1 MRIILFIIFV
11 TFTQF
16 NLFSQGCCSGSS
28 GNPIIGGTA
37 SGVLQKYQMEVS
49 TSFQS
54 TSSDKFLAGTIDTS
68 GMMYENLSTN
78 YFFLRSDYGVTNKL
92 TLSLASGYFIDKSL
106 TEIGGENTKSTTGIS
121 DLIFLP
127 RYNLLNLNTK
137 NHRTELTLGIGAKIP
152 VGSHTD
158 SVHVYADVWDLKP
171 PTIQLSTGGV
181 DKMFY
186 SFFFREYKKQ
196 RFRVFTNTM
205 YIQRGYNSLN
215 EKFGNYVS
223 ISAFAGKSYR
233 NWSFT
238 TQLKIEYIGQLQATP
253 QKLIALSED
262 DYDLISWQEKQSS
275 TGSDKLFFVPQL
287 GYSKNGITIFATTDI
302 PLYQNLNG
310 IQVASQKQ
318 FAIGINYRFLTKD
331 CSSELQ

>member
-1 MRIILFIIFV
+1 MRIVFTLILAIFL
-11 TFTQF
+11 QS
-16 NLFSQGCCSGSS
+16 NLYSQGCCSGST
-28 GNPIIGGTA
+28 GNPIVGGA
-37 SGVLQKYQMEVS
+37 AAGVLQKYQMEVS
-49 TSFQS
+49 SSFQS
-54 TSSDKFLAGTIDTS
+54 NSSNKFLSGTKDTV
-68 GMMYENLSTN
+68 GMIYEKLGSN
-78 YFFLRSDYGVTNKL
+78 YLFFRTDYGLTDKL
-92 TLSLASGYFIDKSL
+92 TLSFASGYFLDKTL
-106 TEIGGENTKSTTGIS
+106 TKLGDENRLSTKGIS
-121 DLIFLP
+121 DIILLP
-127 RYNLLNLNTK
+127 RYNIFNKSTK
-137 NHRTELTLGIGAKIP
+137 QHRTELTLGIGAKIP

-253 QKLIALSED
+253 QKLIDLSENSF
-262 DYDLISWQEKQSS
+262 DLISWQEKQSS

-310 IQVASQKQ
+310 LQVSSQKQ